1 LVLISFEL
9 TEEQEI
15 ARSTVRE
22 FAGQVLR
29 PLARQADVDGRID
42 DETLDQL
49 WSLGIVQSMI
59 DQDGDEPEQS
69 AILGALLLEEL
80 GWADAA
86 FGVAL
91 ASPLGFVRAVKE
103 QGSAAQ
109 KEALL
114 PQFAGDR
121 YQAAAI
127 ALTEPGLI
135 ANGIDALSTR
145 AEADPA
151 GYRLSGAKIQVP
163 LGGRCSHFLVIAEHD
178 GKPDA
183 FIVPRDAPG
192 VTVDDGDRQVGLAGV
207 ASVTVRFDNVV
218 LGHEARLGENRGCDV
233 QRIVDA
239 ARVGASS
246 ILVGVCRGVYDHSVE
261 YTKERHVHGSA
272 LARKQSVAF
281 RLVDMFVET
290 EASRWMCRRA
300 ATEIDK
306 GEPAT
311 RSASL
316 AQSYTRQQAT
326 WITDEGV
333 QLMGGHGFMRANPV
347 ELWFRNART
356 LSMLEGVA
364 SV

>member
-1 LVLISFEL
+1 MISFEL

-29 PLARQADVDGRID
+29 PLARQADVDGRIE

-49 WSLGIVQSMI
+49 WSLGVVQSMI
-59 DQDGDEPEQS
+59 DQDGAEPDQS
-69 AILGALLLEEL
+69 AILSALLLEEL

-114 PQFAGDR
+114 PLFTGDR
-121 YQAAAI
+121 YHGAAV
-127 ALTEPGLI
+127 ALAEPGLI
-135 ANGIDALSTR
+135 DNGIEALSTK

-151 GYRLSGAKIQVP
+151 GYRLTGAKVQVP
-163 LGGRCSHFLVIAEHD
+163 LGDKCSHFLVIAQHD

-183 FIVPRDAPG
+183 FIVPRDA
-192 VTVDDGDRQVGLAGV
+192 AGV
-207 ASVTVRFDNVV
+207 VIDKSERQLGLSGLGSVTLRLDNVV
-218 LGHEARLGENRGCDV
+218 LGHDARLGENHGCDV

-246 ILVGVCRGVYDHSVE
+246 ILVGLCRGVYDHSVV

-272 LARKQSVAF
+272 LAQKQSVAF

-290 EASRWMCRRA
+290 EASRWMCWRA

-306 GEPAT
+306 GQEAT
-311 RSASL
+311 RSAAL
-316 AQSYTRQQAT
+316 AQSYTREQAT
-326 WITDEGV
+326 WIADEGV

-356 LSMLEGVA
+356 LSLLEGTA

>member
-1 LVLISFEL
+1 MISFEL

-29 PLARQADVDGRID
+29 PLARQADIEGQVEEDV
-42 DETLDQL
+42 LNQL
-49 WSLGIVQSMI
+49 WSLGVVQSMI
-59 DQDGDEPEQS
+59 EQDDNGPDQS
-69 AILGALLLEEL
+69 AILSALLLEEL
-80 GWADAA
+80 GWADAV

-114 PQFAGDR
+114 PLFAGDGYR
-121 YQAAAI
+121 AAAL
-127 ALTEPGLI
+127 ALTEPGLMDR
-135 ANGIDALSTR
+135 GIEALSTK

-163 LGGRCSHFLVIAEHD
+163 QGAKCSHFLVIAQHD

-183 FIVPRDAPG
+183 FIVPSDAPG
-192 VTVDDGDRQVGLAGV
+192 VTIDASDRQVGLVGLAP
-207 ASVTVRFDNVV
+207 ATVRFDNVV
-218 LGHEARLGENRGCDV
+218 LGPKARLGENRGCDV

-239 ARVGASS
+239 ARVGTSS
-246 ILVGVCRGVYDHSVE
+246 ILVGVCRGVYDHSVA
-261 YTKERHVHGSA
+261 YAKERHVHGSV

-290 EASRWMCRRA
+290 EASRWMCWRA

-306 GEPAT
+306 GETAT
-311 RSASL
+311 RSAAL
-316 AQSYTRQQAT
+316 AHSYTREQAI

-356 LSMLEGVA
+356 LSMLEGAA

>member
-1 LVLISFEL
+1 LALISFEL

-15 ARSTVRE
+15 VRSTVRE
-22 FAGQVLR
+22 FATKVLR
-29 PLARQADVDGRID
+29 PLARQVDVDKRID
-42 DETLDQL
+42 DDTLDQL
-49 WSLGIVQSMI
+49 WSLGLAQALIEES
-59 DQDGDEPEQS
+59 DEEPAQS
-69 AILGALLLEEL
+69 AIQSALVLEEL
-80 GWADAA
+80 GWADAS

-91 ASPLGFVRAVKE
+91 AGPLGFARAVKE

-109 KEALL
+109 KDALL
-114 PQFAGDR
+114 PLFSGDR
-121 YQAAAI
+121 YRGAAV
-127 ALTEPGLI
+127 ALAEPGLLDG
-135 ANGIDALSTR
+135 GIESLSTT
-145 AEADPA
+145 AVADPD

-163 LGGRCSHFLVIAEHD
+163 LADQCSHFLVIASHE
-178 GKPDA
+178 GRPDA

-192 VTVDDGDRQVGLAGV
+192 VAIDGSVETVGLSGLRSA
-207 ASVTVRFDNVV
+207 TVRFNDVA
-218 LGHEARLGENRGCDV
+218 LGQDARLGENRGCDV
-233 QRIVDA
+233 QRIVDSG
-239 ARVGASS
+239 RVGASS
-246 ILVGVCRGVYDHSVE
+246 ILVGVCRGVYEHSVA

-290 EASRWMCRRA
+290 EASRWMCWRA

-306 GEPAT
+306 RKPAT
-311 RSASL
+311 RSAAL
-316 AQSYTRQQAT
+316 AQSYTHDQSV

-356 LSMLEGVA
+356 LTMLEGAA